1 MLSQFWG
8 QYDVHYKIKEII
20 ESKMLSWKYWGDYA
34 YIRIAKST
42 VVGTNTRTFVKARF
56 ENFQD
61 ADQQQPYMIENMFV
75 NDLGDCDIKVDHFGR
90 NIELPIENYSDVPL
104 KLKKGTLIGSGIGL
118 NVIEAEGTKVQ

>member
-1 MLSQFWG
+1 MTFTTKSRKSLKVKC
-8 QYDVHYKIKEII
+8 YRENI
-20 ESKMLSWKYWGDYA
+20 EVTTA

-90 NIELPIENYSDVPL
+90 NIELLIENYSDVPL
-104 KLKKGTLIGSGIGL
+104 KLEKGTLIGSGIGL